1 MSLTRRQL
9 AQRSIGGAIGGM
21 LAAPLA
27 VPLARPALAQ
37 ERTMTL
43 AAYSGI
49 FQENYQ
55 AAVVDP
61 FLRAHPGIKVTYYA
75 MPNSAQTLGTMRA
88 QKAAPQIDVSM
99 FDITIGKAAT
109 DEGLI
114 DPITPAEFPVLA
126 DLAPGAF
133 APGVNAVGVTF
144 DSLSLLYAPE
154 AVRPAPTSWRVLWE
168 PAYRG
173 KIAMAGAP
181 DIVGIGM
188 TLVANRLFGGT
199 DYRQFDRGVQAL
211 SDLAPAVLS
220 WDPRPDAYTFI
231 TNGTA
236 QLAVGWNARGQLY
249 SRQSN
254 GKLAAALPEEGSL
267 FQINTLGLV
276 KGAPQ
281 TAAAKAFIAYALSA
295 PAQSAFAERMFYAP
309 VNTKA
314 QVSAE
319 ALAATAAS
327 PARMEKMLA
336 VDWLEVAKFRDRL
349 NEQWRRRILT
359 RS

>member
-1 MSLTRRQL
+1 MTISRRHLTQGTLGGLL
-9 AQRSIGGAIGGM
+9 AMPFI
-21 LAAPLA
+21 
-27 VPLARPALAQ
+27 RPAYAQ
-37 ERTMTL
+37 ERTITL
-43 AAYSGI
+43 AAYGGI

-55 AAVVDP
+55 AVVVDA
-61 FLRAHPGIKVTYYA
+61 FMRANPGIKVTYFA
-75 MPNSAQTLGTMRA
+75 MPNSAQTLGTIRA
-88 QKAAPQIDVSM
+88 QKAAPQLDVAM

-109 DEGLI
+109 DEGLL
-114 DPITPAEFPVLA
+114 DPLTPAEFPVLA
-126 DLAPGAF
+126 DLAPSAF

-144 DSLSLLYAPE
+144 DSLSLLYSPE
-154 AVRPAPTSWRVLWE
+154 AVQPAPTSWRVLWD
-168 PAYRG
+168 PKYSG
-173 KIAMAGAP
+173 KIAIAAAP

-188 TLVANRLFGGT
+188 TLVANRLYGGT
-199 DYRQFDRGVQAL
+199 DYKEYARGVQAL
-211 SDLAPAVLS
+211 SDLSPHVLS
-220 WDPRPDAYTFI
+220 WDPKPDAYTFI

-236 QLAVGWNARGQLY
+236 QLGVGWNARGQLY

-254 GKLAAALPEEGSL
+254 GKLGAALPEEGSL

-281 TAAAKAFIAYALSA
+281 SEAAKAFIAYALS
-295 PAQSAFAERMFYAP
+295 PVAQAAFAERMFYAP

-336 VDWLEVAKFRDRL
+336 VDWLEVAKLRNAL

>member
-1 MSLTRRQL
+1 MTISRRTLGQATVGAGL
-9 AQRSIGGAIGGM
+9 GGV
-21 LAAPLA
+21 LAAPFI
-27 VPLARPALAQ
+27 RPAFGQ
-37 ERTMTL
+37 ERSITL

-49 FQENYQ
+49 FQENYE
-55 AAVVDP
+55 AVVVEP
-61 FLRAHPGIKVTYYA
+61 FRRANPNIKVTYFA

-88 QKAAPQIDVSM
+88 QKAAPQLDVAM
-99 FDITIGKAAT
+99 FDLTIGKAAT
-109 DEGLI
+109 DEGLL
-114 DPITPAEFPVLA
+114 DPITRAEFPVLA

-133 APGVNAVGVTF
+133 AEGVAAVGVTF
-144 DSLSLLYAPE
+144 DSLSLLYSPE

-173 KIAMAGAP
+173 KIAMAAAP

-199 DYRQFDRGVQAL
+199 DYKDYARGVQAL
-211 SDLAPAVLS
+211 ADLAPHVLS
-220 WDPRPDAYTFI
+220 WDPRPDAYTFV

-249 SRQSN
+249 SRQSG

-276 KGAPQ
+276 KGSRQ
-281 TAAAKAFIAYALSA
+281 TEAAKAFIAYALSA
-295 PAQSAFAERMFYAP
+295 EAQKAFAERMFYAP

-319 ALAATAAS
+319 ALSATAAS

-336 VDWLEVAKFRDRL
+336 VDWLEVAKFRNQL